1 MLLVDIRYCSLKDL
15 NDIYSIEMA
24 AYEYPWPYEIFEAD
38 LKRKIG
44 KIFYIG
50 AWWGNKLCGFGTC
63 RREKRKLKI
72 MNLAVH
78 PDFRRNKIGSQ
89 LLLAMGELGESL
101 GCKRALLEVRV
112 TNHPARLLYEQFGF
126 KPIRLLLRYYQD
138 GEDAYLMESPLPFQ
152 IVLPKDNAEP
162 RSE

>member
-1 MLLVDIRYCSLKDL
+1 
-15 NDIYSIEMA
+15 
-24 AYEYPWPYEIFEAD
+24 
-38 LKRKIG
+38 
-44 KIFYIG
+44 
-50 AWWGNKLCGFGTC
+50 
-63 RREKRKLKI
+63 

-89 LLLAMGELGESL
+89 LLLAMGELGVSL

-126 KPIRLLLRYYQD
+126 KPIRLLSRYYQD
-138 GEDAYLMESPLPFQ
+138 GEDALLDGIAVALSDR
-152 IVLPKDNAEP
+152 IAKDNAEP

>member
-1 MLLVDIRYCSLKDL
+1 
-15 NDIYSIEMA
+15 
-24 AYEYPWPYEIFEAD
+24 
-38 LKRKIG
+38 
-44 KIFYIG
+44 
-50 AWWGNKLCGFGTC
+50 
-63 RREKRKLKI
+63 
-72 MNLAVH
+72 
-78 PDFRRNKIGSQ
+78 
-89 LLLAMGELGESL
+89 
-101 GCKRALLEVRV
+101 LEVRV